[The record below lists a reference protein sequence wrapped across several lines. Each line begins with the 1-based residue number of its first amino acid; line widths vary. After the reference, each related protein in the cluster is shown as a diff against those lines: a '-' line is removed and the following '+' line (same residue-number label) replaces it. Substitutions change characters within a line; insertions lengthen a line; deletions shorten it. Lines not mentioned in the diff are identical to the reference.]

1 MFLRRSDRE
10 NKDVWGLEGQALCVR
25 AQVRV
30 CVYELASEWKFLH
43 QNQHNEVIK
52 NDRNAPELEETQRA
66 EQDRKSESAA
76 VKD

>member
-1 MFLRRSDRE
+1 MCES
-10 NKDVWGLEGQALCVR
+10 ASTC
-25 AQVRV
+25 V

-66 EQDRKSESAA
+66 EQDRESESAA